1 MKIYLNNL
9 HFILFDEW
17 FNKLPEDQQEKIF
30 DESPNIESYLGIN
43 LVSEDFCEE
52 KGFLFEIVNDAKWQS
67 ALTKHTFLSNL
78 MLIL

>member
-52 KGFLFEIVNDAKWQS
+52 KGFK
-67 ALTKHTFLSNL
+67 
-78 MLIL
+78 